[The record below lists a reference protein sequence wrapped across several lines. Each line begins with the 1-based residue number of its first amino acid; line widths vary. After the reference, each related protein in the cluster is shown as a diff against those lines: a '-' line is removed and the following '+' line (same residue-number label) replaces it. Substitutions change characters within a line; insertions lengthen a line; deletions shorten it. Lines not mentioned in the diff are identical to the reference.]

1 MNEWF
6 TENIC
11 ILISVMFISLGNP
24 RTYRTATLKQAHI
37 NVSTSKK
44 STEKVRYCVKKEREN
59 DR

>member
-1 MNEWF
+1 
-6 TENIC
+6 
-11 ILISVMFISLGNP
+11 MFISLGNP
-24 RTYRTATLKQAHI
+24 RTYRTATLKQAH